1 MPTPFDRPSRLVR
14 LIATTSFLLAALAAC
29 NPALNWREV
38 RGGDAPYT
46 ILLPAK
52 PTTFARP
59 VDLAGLKVE
68 MSMTAAEVDGV
79 SYAVASARVTDPAG
93 RKAALAAMQE
103 AMLRNIGASQ
113 KQERAVVLNGG
124 VPATEVSA
132 QGLAGPSRRP
142 VAMRARFAQHG
153 ERVFQAV
160 ALGPADALTPEAA
173 ETFLGSFTLR

>member
-1 MPTPFDRPSRLVR
+1 MHTALHRLAR
-14 LIATTSFLLAALAAC
+14 LFIISLLMAATAAC

-46 ILLPAK
+46 VLLPAK
-52 PTTFARP
+52 PDTFARA
-59 VDLAGLKVE
+59 VDLNGLAVE

-79 SYAVASARVTDPAG
+79 SYAVASARVPDARQRT
-93 RKAALAAMQE
+93 AALAAMQE

-113 KQERAVVLNGG
+113 PQERAVVLEGG
-124 VPATEVSA
+124 APALEVTA
-132 QGLAGPSRRP
+132 RGHAGASKRA
-142 VAMRARFAQHG
+142 VMMHARFAQHG

-173 ETFLGSFTLR
+173 ETFLESFTLR